1 MHMSPPKPSWQSAR
15 LHYRAIRPTDTA
27 IFTALVND
35 TASFANT
42 TFANAQP
49 PSRSEAEKFLQET
62 TEDAL
67 LSTILWLPHPP
78 AHPVDL
84 GTPAEHSSS
93 SSSNNNND
101 DNDDNDDIVD
111 EQFGTAIGIL
121 HLRGLGRHEQ
131 HHRTT
136 DVCIDILP
144 RYQGRGY
151 GEEAIRWL
159 LDYAFRRV
167 GLHSVR
173 MRAFGWNVGA
183 IRLYERLGFVV
194 EGREREAVWF
204 EGRWWDSVTLG
215 MLEDEWWGIQ

>member
-1 MHMSPPKPSWQSAR
+1 
-15 LHYRAIRPTDTA
+15 
-27 IFTALVND
+27 
-35 TASFANT
+35 
-42 TFANAQP
+42 
-49 PSRSEAEKFLQET
+49 
-62 TEDAL
+62 
-67 LSTILWLPHPP
+67 
-78 AHPVDL
+78 
-84 GTPAEHSSS
+84 
-93 SSSNNNND
+93 
-101 DNDDNDDIVD
+101 
-111 EQFGTAIGIL
+111 
-121 HLRGLGRHEQ
+121 
-131 HHRTT
+131 
-136 DVCIDILP
+136 VCIDILP